1 MKKSNETKE
10 RVFKIVVAGNSGVG
24 KTNLVARYTEDAFDE
39 SYRTTIGLDFKFKE
53 AVVGGENCRIQ
64 IWDTAGQEKLKAVAA
79 SYYKNSN
86 GIAVIFDVSNRESF
100 EKVDFWL
107 EEARNNILPTVPIL
121 LIGNKNDL
129 IDERKVSTAEAKD
142 FAEKR
147 GLFYVETS
155 AKTNEED
162 CVSKAFEQLIGDILR
177 KLNEEE
183 REVYSAKKSKAKQ
196 ENIDL
201 GENNNNNP
209 KNGCCR

>member
-1 MKKSNETKE
+1 MKQSNETKE

-24 KTNLVARYTEDAFDE
+24 KTNLVARYTEDAFDD

-53 AVVGGENCRIQ
+53 AIVGGETCRIQ

-86 GIAVIFDVSNRESF
+86 GIALIFDVSNRESF
-100 EKVDFWL
+100 ERLDFWL
-107 EEARNNILPTVPIL
+107 EEARNNIMPNVPIL

-129 IDERKVSTAEAKD
+129 IAERKVSSAEAKD
-142 FAEKR
+142 FSEKR

-155 AKTNEED
+155 AKTNDDD

-183 REVYSAKKSKAKQ
+183 RIAHSAKKSKVNQ
-196 ENIDL
+196 EKINLDE
-201 GENNNNNP
+201 EN
-209 KNGCCR
+209 KEHQKKKCCG